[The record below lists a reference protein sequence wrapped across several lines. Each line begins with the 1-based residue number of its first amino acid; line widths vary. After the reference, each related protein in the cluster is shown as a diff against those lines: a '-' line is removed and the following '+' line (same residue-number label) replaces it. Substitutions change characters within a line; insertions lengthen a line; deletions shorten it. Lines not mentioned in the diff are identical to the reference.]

1 MGGGEEGLQILRRC
15 GFKGEQGDWDGYRK
29 CLGLRHERRLW
40 EENLATSPDD
50 PHATQDRFELLD
62 AAGMGFFGVVFYALT
77 KHDFTVEQSR
87 LTSDPA
93 NYDSAGG
100 I

>member
-40 EENLATSPDD
+40 EEN
-50 PHATQDRFELLD
+50 DRFELLD